1 MSSPDPHAR
10 PAELTVE
17 PPLREFTAQA
27 RQPLSIDWYRSPL
40 PPGSLKQLHQRS
52 DFLGA
57 LQTLGYLICLAV
69 PGGIAIRAG
78 LRGDWWWAAAGLFA
92 YGVVAAFLIN
102 AVHELGHNTVFK
114 SSFLNRWFCRLFA
127 FLGWINHEVFE
138 VSHVRHHRYTLHPPD
153 DDENPLPIRF
163 TARDF
168 IRGVLFNYHFLVY
181 SIQKMI
187 RLARGRFEGQ
197 WENTLFPPDRPEI
210 ARPAIVWARLV
221 VAGHFV
227 VLAGSVVM
235 GWWIVPIVVSA
246 GPFFGNGLFLLC
258 NNTQHIA
265 LPSHST
271 DFRLCCRTFTLNPLV
286 QFIYW
291 HMNYHTEH
299 HMYAAV
305 PCYRLGKLHR
315 LIRYDLPP
323 TPHGIAAVWREI
335 TAIKHREAA
344 EPGWTYTPP
353 LPIHSGSNT

>member
-127 FLGWINHEVFE
+127 FLGWINH
-138 VSHVRHHRYTLHPPD
+138 
-153 DDENPLPIRF
+153 
-163 TARDF
+163 
-168 IRGVLFNYHFLVY
+168 
-181 SIQKMI
+181 
-187 RLARGRFEGQ
+187 
-197 WENTLFPPDRPEI
+197 
-210 ARPAIVWARLV
+210 
-221 VAGHFV
+221 
-227 VLAGSVVM
+227 
-235 GWWIVPIVVSA
+235 
-246 GPFFGNGLFLLC
+246 
-258 NNTQHIA
+258 
-265 LPSHST
+265 
-271 DFRLCCRTFTLNPLV
+271 
-286 QFIYW
+286 
-291 HMNYHTEH
+291 
-299 HMYAAV
+299 
-305 PCYRLGKLHR
+305 
-315 LIRYDLPP
+315 
-323 TPHGIAAVWREI
+323 
-335 TAIKHREAA
+335 
-344 EPGWTYTPP
+344 
-353 LPIHSGSNT
+353 